1 MVSQPLFPQIHS
13 VRTKPRLIPSRHT
26 PILWG
31 AHSPLDRGAIFG
43 TLTQRSQRNVIGT
56 HGGSYSVYRALSVA
70 SGQLDPQHRAELED
84 TQPLVQ
90 IPPNAAWCDPDRIV
104 SLDPWGASI
113 TEVFGHLL
121 HKGYD
126 LRPTIAITQAH
137 LDLPEIQA
145 AIAQGSL
152 KVDGQIVKANGSLR
166 VTKIA
171 IDPVWY
177 LPGIAQRLGTD
188 ERTLRTV
195 LHEQTGGMFPE
206 FMNRPDL
213 KVWLPPVG
221 NTTVYILGDVGNITD
236 RTKPLTLR
244 IHDEC
249 NGSDVFGSDICTCRP
264 YLIQGIEEC
273 VTTAQSGGTGIV
285 AYFRKEGRSLGEVTK
300 FLVYNARKRQGDR
313 ADQYFERT
321 ECVAGVQDSR
331 MQVLMPDVLHWLGVQ
346 KIDRLVSM
354 SDMKHDA
361 IVQSGIAVITRV
373 PLPNSRIPQ
382 DAWVEMEAKKAA
394 GYYSESPSPWSR
406 LDQVQGRSIEP

>member
-1 MVSQPLFPQIHS
+1 MVSQPLFSHVQS
-13 VRTKPRLIPSRHT
+13 VRSKPRLIPSRHT
-26 PILWG
+26 AIHWG
-31 AHSPLDRGAIFG
+31 APNPLDRGAILG
-43 TLTQRSQRNVIGT
+43 TLTLRSQRNVIGT

-70 SGQLDPQHRAELED
+70 AGQLDPQHRAELD
-84 TQPLVQ
+84 GTQPLVQ
-90 IPPNAAWCDPDRIV
+90 IPPNGAWSDPDRIV

-121 HKGYD
+121 KKGYD

-137 LDLPEIQA
+137 LDLPEIQT
-145 AIAQGSL
+145 AIQQGELSI
-152 KVDGQIVKANGSLR
+152 DGQIVKDNGSLR

-177 LPGIAQRLGTD
+177 LPGIANRLGID
-188 ERTLRTV
+188 ERTLRMA

-206 FMNRPDL
+206 FINRPDL
-213 KVWLPPVG
+213 KVWLPPIG
-221 NTTVYILGDVGNITD
+221 NTTVYILGNVDQIANPE
-236 RTKPLTLR
+236 KPLTLR

-273 VTTAQSGGTGIV
+273 VKTAQIGGTGIV

-313 ADQYFERT
+313 ADHYFERT

-331 MQVLMPDVLHWLGVQ
+331 MQVLMPDVLHWLGIP

-354 SDMKHDA
+354 SDMKYDA
-361 IVQSGIAVITRV
+361 IVQSGIPVITRV

-394 GYYSESPSPWSR
+394 GYYSETPSDWNQ
-406 LDQVQGRSIEP
+406 LQEVIGRSID

>member
-1 MVSQPLFPQIHS
+1 MPVQWGDPNPLN
-13 VRTKPRLIPSRHT
+13 
-26 PILWG
+26 
-31 AHSPLDRGAIFG
+31 RGAILG
-43 TLTQRSQRNVIGT
+43 TLTMRSQRNVIGT

-70 SGQLDPQHRAELED
+70 AGQLDPQHRSELND

-90 IPPNAAWCDPDRIV
+90 IRPNSAWSNPDRIV

-113 TEVFGHLL
+113 TDVFGHLL
-121 HKGYD
+121 DKGYD

-137 LDLPEIQA
+137 LDLPEIQT
-145 AIAQGSL
+145 AIQQGIL
-152 KVDGQIVKANGSLR
+152 AIDGQIVKENGSLR

-177 LPGIAQRLGTD
+177 LPGIADRLGTN

-206 FMNRPDL
+206 FINRPDL
-213 KVWLPPVG
+213 KVWLPPIG
-221 NTTVYILGDVGNITD
+221 NTTVYILGNVANITD
-236 RTKPLTLR
+236 LSKPLTLR
-244 IHDEC
+244 VHDEC

-273 VTTAQSGGTGIV
+273 VKTAQIGGTGLV

-300 FLVYNARKRQGDR
+300 FLVYNARKRKGDR

-354 SDMKHDA
+354 SDMKYDA
-361 IVQSGIAVITRV
+361 IVQSGISVITRV
-373 PLPNSRIPQ
+373 PLPSSRIPQ

-394 GYYSESPSPWSR
+394 GYYSESPSRPNH
-406 LDQVQGRSIEP
+406 LQEVTGRSIDPI

>member
-1 MVSQPLFPQIHS
+1 MVSQPLFSQIHS
-13 VRTKPRLIPSRHT
+13 VRSKPRLIPARHM
-26 PILWG
+26 PIHWG
-31 AHSPLDRGAIFG
+31 AHNPLDRGALVG
-43 TLTQRSQRNVIGT
+43 TLTQRNQRNVIGT

-70 SGQLDPQHRAELED
+70 SGQLDPDHRAELED

-90 IPPNAAWCDPDRIV
+90 IQPNPAWSDADRIV

-121 HKGYD
+121 KKGVD

-137 LDLPEIQA
+137 LDLPEIQTA
-145 AIAQGSL
+145 LQKGLLS
-152 KVDGQIVKANGSLR
+152 VDGKIVKENGSLR

-177 LPGIAQRLGTD
+177 LPGIAQRLGID
-188 ERTLRTV
+188 ERTLRTI

-206 FMNRPDL
+206 FINRPDL

-221 NTTVYILGDVGNITD
+221 NTTVYILGDVSHIPD
-236 RTKPLTLR
+236 PTKPVTLR

-273 VTTAQSGGTGIV
+273 VTTAQAGGTGIV

-331 MQVLMPDVLHWLGVQ
+331 MQILMPDVLHWLGVK

-354 SDMKHDA
+354 SDMKYDA
-361 IVQSGIAVITRV
+361 IVQSGIQVITRV

-394 GYYSESPSPWSR
+394 GYYSESPSPWNR
-406 LDQVQGRSIEP
+406 LDDLQGRSFDL